1 MTLSSVLSNRGF
13 TPLPTYINPVNV
25 GRFSGRGLSIPNVA
39 FRTAIHPRPAM
50 IRKPVCIG
58 SWRSSWPL
66 RPAEVEELRTGEWVP
81 EPEAA

>member
-1 MTLSSVLSNRGF
+1 MRLVVISQNSLRYDVWSVDHRL
-13 TPLPTYINPVNV
+13 
-25 GRFSGRGLSIPNVA
+25 
-39 FRTAIHPRPAM
+39 PAM